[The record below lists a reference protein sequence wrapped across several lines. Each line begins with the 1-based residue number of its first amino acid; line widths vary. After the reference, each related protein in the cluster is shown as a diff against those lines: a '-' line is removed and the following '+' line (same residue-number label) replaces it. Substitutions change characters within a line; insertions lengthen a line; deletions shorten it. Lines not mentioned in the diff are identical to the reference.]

1 MNSSESGKE
10 RKRQGGWLARAD
22 FAARYGERRRPS
34 SREYRR
40 EGALA
45 DWVGEERRA
54 EVFASLRPETESLET
69 LLDGILERFAEDDI
83 SLLEKLRC
91 SWKDLLGESM
101 AAQVR
106 PADLKEGILI
116 LEVNNPSW
124 LYVFERQ
131 HKPKIRK
138 ILLEAGN
145 GAIRDLQ
152 FVQRGRFSR

>member
-10 RKRQGGWLARAD
+10 KNQRAGWLTRAD
-22 FAARYGERRRPS
+22 FAKRLGEGRRPS
-34 SREYRR
+34 PREYRR

-54 EVFASLRPETESLET
+54 EVFASLRPKAESLET
-69 LLDGILERFAEDDI
+69 MLDGILQHFAEDDV
-83 SLLEKLRC
+83 SLLEKLRG
-91 SWKDLLGESM
+91 SWKELLGVTL

-106 PADLKEGILI
+106 PADLKDGILI

-124 LYVFERQ
+124 LFVFERQ
-131 HKPKIRK
+131 HKPKIRE
-138 ILLEAGN
+138 ILLKAGN